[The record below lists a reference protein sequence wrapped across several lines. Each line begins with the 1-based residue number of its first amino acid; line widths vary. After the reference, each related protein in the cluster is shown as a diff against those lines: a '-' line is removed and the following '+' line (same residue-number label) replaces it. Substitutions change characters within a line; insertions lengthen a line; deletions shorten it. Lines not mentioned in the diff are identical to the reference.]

1 MNFSLLQEKYPLLQ
15 ALGQEAE
22 NAMHQDATVYYGK
35 LLCFGEAFVNYLY
48 DELNL
53 PKQEGE
59 TLEVRISQS
68 DFVDSVPKEIVNKLR
83 LLQLYG
89 SMTMQGA
96 VQHLLG
102 WHTKRGMKD
111 AYLLGRWLFKLF
123 VDGEREYPPY
133 VFPMLSES
141 TEPVAPIDVQKELE
155 RIQAVMRGV
164 PSSIPYT
171 MTPEERKEC
180 NREQRSEGIEVLR
193 QDTMLYEGESTEQCI
208 REVQTMI
215 RTANRESEATAS
227 ATQVAQVTGE
237 SVAPQVSPTIAQT
250 LQVVDD
256 SKEVPVDDFLDDN
269 FVQRRVLTPWHCMRE
284 MGQAFCRLL
293 VRMLG
298 ERYYTISHVVEHDY
312 QIVFTVQG
320 DAGYGS
326 YMVYYKKNG
335 KVSRVLPQEST
346 LDEELDVIIMGLEG
360 CSIFVATEST
370 AHSYASGSM
379 CGELAG
385 TTYKHLQRM
394 PILAPQVEGGA
405 SPVDTCTYP
414 KGPVEGM
421 KVYMKWIEEELSPH
435 EIRIVRMEQGQF
447 HIRTTFAKGREVA
460 VFNLYYNR
468 LGQMTRAIPLESKSS
483 SLEFVDQVM
492 DIISPNQMSYWVST

>member
-1 MNFSLLQEKYPLLQ
+1 MNFSLLQEKYPMLQ
-15 ALGQEAE
+15 VLGQEAE
-22 NAMHQDATVYYGK
+22 NAMHQDAMVYYGK
-35 LLCFGEAFVNYLY
+35 LLCFAEAFVNYLY

-59 TLEVRISQS
+59 TLEVRVSET

-89 SMTMQGA
+89 DMTMQGA

-123 VDGEREYPPY
+123 VDCEREYPPY

-141 TEPVAPIDVQKELE
+141 PEPVAPIDVQKELD
-155 RIQAVMRGV
+155 RIQGEMKKVH
-164 PSSIPYT
+164 SSISYT

-180 NREQRSEGIEVLR
+180 NREYRSEGIEVLR
-193 QDTMLYEGESTEQCI
+193 QDSMLYEGESTEQCI
-208 REVQTMI
+208 REVQAMI
-215 RTANRESEATAS
+215 GTAIREAQMVSST
-227 ATQVAQVTGE
+227 TQVAQATGE
-237 SVAPQVSPTIAQT
+237 SGTPQVSPTIVQE
-250 LQVVDD
+250 LQDVDD

-284 MGQAFCRLL
+284 TGQAFCRLL

-298 ERYYTISHVVEHDY
+298 ARYYTISHIVEHDY

-360 CSIFVATEST
+360 CSIFAAPEST
-370 AHSYASGSM
+370 ARYDTSQPTSRDMVGTRTAHLDRM
-379 CGELAG
+379 IPIGEAVDS
-385 TTYKHLQRM
+385 
-394 PILAPQVEGGA
+394 A
-405 SPVDTCTYP
+405 VDTFTYP
-414 KGPVEGM
+414 KGPVGGM
-421 KVYMKWIEEELSPH
+421 KAYMKWIEEELSPQA
-435 EIRIVRMEQGQF
+435 IRIVRMEQGQF

-468 LGQMTRAIPLESKSS
+468 LGQMTRAIPLESKST
-483 SLEFVDQVM
+483 SLEFVETVL

>member
-1 MNFSLLQEKYPLLQ
+1 MNFSLLQEKYPMLQ
-15 ALGQEAE
+15 VLGQEAE
-22 NAMHQDATVYYGK
+22 NAMHQDAMVYYGK

-59 TLEVRISQS
+59 TLEVRVSQS

-89 SMTMQGA
+89 DMTMQGA

-123 VDGEREYPPY
+123 VDCEREYPPY

-141 TEPVAPIDVQKELE
+141 PEPVAPIDVQKELY
-155 RIQAVMRGV
+155 RIQGEMKKVH
-164 PSSIPYT
+164 SSISYT

-180 NREQRSEGIEVLR
+180 NREYRSEGIEVLR
-193 QDTMLYEGESTEQCI
+193 QDSMLYEGESTEQCI
-208 REVQTMI
+208 REVQAMI
-215 RTANRESEATAS
+215 GTAIREAQMVSST
-227 ATQVAQVTGE
+227 TQVAQATGE
-237 SVAPQVSPTIAQT
+237 SVTPQVSPTIVQE
-250 LQVVDD
+250 LQAVDD

-284 MGQAFCRLL
+284 TGQAFCRLL

-298 ERYYTISHVVEHDY
+298 ARYYTISHIVEHDY

-360 CSIFVATEST
+360 CSIFVAPESPTRYDTSQSTSRDMVGTRT
-370 AHSYASGSM
+370 AYLDRM
-379 CGELAG
+379 IPIGEAVDS
-385 TTYKHLQRM
+385 
-394 PILAPQVEGGA
+394 A
-405 SPVDTCTYP
+405 VDTFTYP
-414 KGPVEGM
+414 KGPVGGI
-421 KVYMKWIEEELSPH
+421 KVYMKWIEEELSPQA
-435 EIRIVRMEQGQF
+435 IRIVRMEQGQF

-468 LGQMTRAIPLESKSS
+468 LGQMTRAIPLESKST
-483 SLEFVDQVM
+483 SLEFVETVL

>member
-405 SPVDTCTYP
+405 SPVDTFTYP

>member
-1 MNFSLLQEKYPLLQ
+1 MNFSLLQEKYPMLQ
-15 ALGQEAE
+15 VLGQEAE
-22 NAMHQDATVYYGK
+22 NAMHQDAMVYYGK

-59 TLEVRISQS
+59 TLEVRVSQS

-89 SMTMQGA
+89 DMTMQGA

-123 VDGEREYPPY
+123 VDCEREYPPY

-141 TEPVAPIDVQKELE
+141 PEPVAPIDVQKELDW
-155 RIQAVMRGV
+155 IQDEMKVV
-164 PSSIPYT
+164 HSSISYT

-180 NREQRSEGIEVLR
+180 NREYRSEGIEVLR
-193 QDTMLYEGESTEQCI
+193 QDSMLYEGESTEQCI
-208 REVQTMI
+208 REVQAMI
-215 RTANRESEATAS
+215 GTAIREAQMVSS
-227 ATQVAQVTGE
+227 ATQVAQATGE
-237 SVAPQVSPTIAQT
+237 SGTPQVSPTIVQE
-250 LQVVDD
+250 LQAVDD
-256 SKEVPVDDFLDDN
+256 SKEVLVDDFLDDN

-284 MGQAFCRLL
+284 TGQAFCRLL

-298 ERYYTISHVVEHDY
+298 ARYYTISHIVEHDY

-335 KVSRVLPQEST
+335 KISRVLPQEST

-360 CSIFVATEST
+360 CSIFAAPEST
-370 AHSYASGSM
+370 TRYDTSQPTSRDMVGTRTAYLDRM
-379 CGELAG
+379 IPIGEAVDS
-385 TTYKHLQRM
+385 
-394 PILAPQVEGGA
+394 A
-405 SPVDTCTYP
+405 VDTFTYP
-414 KGPVEGM
+414 KGPVGGM
-421 KVYMKWIEEELSPH
+421 KVYMKWIEEELSPQA
-435 EIRIVRMEQGQF
+435 IRIVRMEQGQF

-468 LGQMTRAIPLESKSS
+468 LGQMTRAIPLESKST
-483 SLEFVDQVM
+483 SLEFVETVL